1 MDSYNSLEIEHYKN
15 HLNISGYSNKTQSQY
30 LLYLNDFLKFI
41 NKDLNLV
48 TTEDITSYLSHKK
61 DAGIRNTSLN
71 AIHAS
76 LKYYFSGYKKQNL
89 MADIKTPK
97 KEQYLPTVLT
107 KEEVKKLFRV
117 ISDKKDKLIVE
128 LLYSSGL
135 RVSELC
141 NLKKNAIDFNEAI
154 IRITGG
160 KGNKDRIVIVS
171 KRWLVEYQAFA
182 NKFFKKV
189 NSEYVFC
196 KKNGTNYS
204 SDTIQKMIKNYAD
217 NAKINTKVTPHT
229 LRHSFATHLLDAG
242 ENIRKIQELLGHSN
256 LSTTQIYTKVTTD
269 ELKKV
274 KSPLDNLK

>member
-1 MDSYNSLEIEHYKN
+1 MDSNNSAEIANYKN
-15 HLNISGYSNKTQSQY
+15 HLNISGYSDKTQSQY
-30 LLYLNDFLKFI
+30 LLYLNDLLKFI
-41 NKDLNLV
+41 NKDLNTI

-71 AIHAS
+71 AIYAS
-76 LKYYFSGYKKQNL
+76 IKYYFDNYKKLHL
-89 MADIKTPK
+89 MENIRTPK
-97 KEQYLPTVLT
+97 KEKYLPTVLT
-107 KEEVKKLFRV
+107 KDEVKRLFEV
-117 ISDKKDKLIVE
+117 IEDKKDKLILE

-141 NLKKNAIDFNEAI
+141 NLKKNSIDFSEAI

-171 KRWLVEYQAFA
+171 KKWLIEYQVFA
-182 NKFFKKV
+182 TKFFKKTD
-189 NSEYVFC
+189 SEYVFC

-217 NAKINTKVTPHT
+217 KAKINKKVTPHT

-274 KSPLDNLK
+274 RSPLDNMK